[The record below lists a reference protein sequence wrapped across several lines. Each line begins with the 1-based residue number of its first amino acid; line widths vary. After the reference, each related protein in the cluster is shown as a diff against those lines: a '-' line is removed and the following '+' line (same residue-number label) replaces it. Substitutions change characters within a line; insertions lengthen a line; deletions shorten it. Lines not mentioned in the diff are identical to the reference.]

1 MAVRLVL
8 TGGLEWLDPIPESER
23 ATVFTALFAVCD
35 GSAFLTYG
43 VFKVGGGPGRFL
55 LTVAPALA
63 IRVRIDWAR
72 SEFELLGLSREP
84 VEWPRELDVL

>member
-1 MAVRLVL
+1 MAVRLEL
-8 TGGLEWLDPIPESER
+8 TGGLEWLDSIPESER

-55 LTVAPALA
+55 LTVAPELA
-63 IRVRIDWAR
+63 IRIRIDWAR
-72 SEFELLGLSREP
+72 SEFELLGFTRKA
-84 VEWPRELDVL
+84 VCWPQELDAL

>member
-1 MAVRLVL
+1 MAVRLKL
-8 TGGLEWLDPIPESER
+8 TGGLEWLDSIPESER
-23 ATVFTALFAVCD
+23 TKVFTALFALCD

-55 LTVAPALA
+55 LTVASELA

-72 SEFELLGLSREP
+72 SEFELLGFTRRT
-84 VEWPRELDVL
+84 VRWPRELDTL